1 MRNRLMLVLGVVALA
16 GFAVGGSAS
25 AVNDDSNGAD
35 NGIHDSRK
43 SQTHVCEMNG
53 TPTGDTITYGGPDKI
68 WPPNHKYRH
77 LTITAENGG
86 ADMDTQLSTSGS
98 HDEAAE
104 GAEMNGSGGTPLA
117 TDVSPAAAMASGSE
131 SASTSHSVRGER
143 SGRGDGRTYT
153 FTAMATFDGLRTCSA
168 TFTATVPHDQRR

>member
-1 MRNRLMLVLGVVALA
+1 MLVLGVVALA
-16 GFAVGGSAS
+16 VFAVGGSAG

-43 SQTHVCEMNG
+43 SQTHECEMNG
-53 TPTGDTITYGGPDKI
+53 VPTGDTITYSGPDEI
-68 WPPNHKYRH
+68 WPPNHKYRN

-86 ADMDTQLSTSGS
+86 ADLDTQLSTSGN
-98 HDEAAE
+98 HDEVVE

-117 TDVSPAAAMASGSE
+117 TDVNPPAAMASGAE
-131 SASTSHSVRGER
+131 SASTSHKVRGER

-153 FTAMATFDGLRTCSA
+153 FRAMATFDMTRTCSA
-168 TFTATVPHDQRR
+168 TFTATVPHDQRG